1 MVDADVEAA
10 GGGDT
15 SAGFEAGAGVDA
27 DDDPNENGLAGFELE
42 AAGD

>member
-1 MVDADVEAA
+1 VVDADVETA

-27 DDDPNENGLAGFELE
+27 EDESNENGLAGFELE